1 MMYAKFSNKH
11 LQFMKIPK
19 LKTCLLCNAVLYQ
32 VLLNYERAHQLYVY
46 GISNLS
52 LSILI
57 KNGADRAV
65 KTVMEILCPIYIV
78 DKYLPM

>member
-1 MMYAKFSNKH
+1 MRYVS
-11 LQFMKIPK
+11 
-19 LKTCLLCNAVLYQ
+19 YQ

-57 KNGADRAV
+57 ENELLK
-65 KTVMEILCPIYIV
+65 L
-78 DKYLPM
+78 